1 MVVGWTIQVDID
13 GLLQPILWK
22 LDIGA
27 TLNLKGFQLFRRN
40 RVAWEHVGA
49 CMYIKNS
56 MQCCV
61 LFNPWN
67 EYHKVPRV
75 DIKPRRLAR
84 NFSNIIE
91 GVLYQPPNAD
101 DNAIKHY
108 FCHLWKVW
116 RVRCQLCYY
125 FSWGFQPVTITDLG
139 ENSAI
144 VSSKACGHR
153 PARRDGPLD
162 QI

>member
-61 LFNPWN
+61 LFSPWN

-75 DIKPRRLAR
+75 DIKHRRLAR

-91 GVLYQPPNAD
+91 GVLFQPPNAD

-108 FCHLWKVW
+108 LLSSLESVEGT
-116 RVRCQLCYY
+116 L
-125 FSWGFQPVTITDLG
+125 P
-139 ENSAI
+139 I
-144 VSSKACGHR
+144 V
-153 PARRDGPLD
+153 LLF
-162 QI
+162 